1 MTKLKLCKKFE
12 HQFMLIKIIA
22 YTYEPQQQ
30 NSQKLN
36 KNALIKIR
44 MKF

>member
-1 MTKLKLCKKFE
+1 
-12 HQFMLIKIIA
+12 MLIKIIA

-30 NSQKLN
+30 NSQILN